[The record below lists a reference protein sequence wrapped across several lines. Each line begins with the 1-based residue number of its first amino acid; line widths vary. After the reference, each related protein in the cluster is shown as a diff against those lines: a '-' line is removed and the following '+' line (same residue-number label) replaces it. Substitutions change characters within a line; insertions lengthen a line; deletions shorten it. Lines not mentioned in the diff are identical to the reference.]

1 MRGRMAA
8 GRSAVKTI
16 AIVGGGFA
24 GTTLLRELDG
34 RLPPGYELLLI
45 SDESYT
51 TFNPLL
57 PEALGASVFPEQ
69 VVAPI
74 RQMIRTARFVMG
86 RVTAVDHARRTLRCE
101 TLAGPREERY
111 EHLLLAFGNR
121 ARLDLLPGLAEHG
134 LALKTVGD
142 ALHVRNMVL
151 RRVARIELE
160 TDPAL
165 RARLGH
171 FVVIGGG
178 FSGVETAG
186 ALVDCLAGI
195 RRYYPRVDPAELRVT
210 LLHDHQRLLP
220 ELSERLG
227 NAAHA
232 SLAARGVQVRVATR
246 ARLVGERGVML
257 ATGEFVPAA
266 TVICTIGTQPNALV
280 ERMLLPIER
289 GRIVVN
295 ADLSV
300 QGRRRPVGAG
310 RLRAGPERA
319 RRPTGPADGAVCR
332 ARGEARGGQPAGVP
346 RRRSDAGI
354 PLPGTRRDGGD
365 RAPARRRRRAR
376 RPAVGPAGV
385 AALARLLPCADAD
398 VRTEAADLRRVDMGH
413 VLRQRRH
420 PPAVHAQPGPRRAGG
435 GARRGTACARR
446 ERLGRQSTLH
456 RRCEPA
462 AHLPAGALRYEI
474 PFLGGR
480 GRPWRVSRRHAARW
494 RSRSG
499 RPSGP
504 WPTHR
509 RHA

>member
-1 MRGRMAA
+1 M
-8 GRSAVKTI
+8 KTI

-24 GTTLLRELDG
+24 GTRLLRELDG
-34 RLPPGYELLLI
+34 RLPPGYELLLV

-51 TFNPLL
+51 TFNPML

-74 RQMIRTARFVMG
+74 RQMIRSARFVMG
-86 RVTAVDHARRTLRCE
+86 RVTAVDPVRRTLRCE
-101 TLAGPREERY
+101 TLAGVRDERY

-160 TDPAL
+160 ADPAL

-186 ALVDCLAGI
+186 ELVDCLAGI
-195 RRYYPRVDPAELRVT
+195 RRYYPRVDAGVLRVT
-210 LLHDHQRLLP
+210 LLQDHPRLLP

-227 NAAHA
+227 NAAHT
-232 SLAARGVQVRVATR
+232 SLAARGVQVRVGTR

-266 TVICTIGTQPNALV
+266 TVICTIGTRPNALV
-280 ERMLLPIER
+280 ERMLLPTER

-300 QGRRRPVGAG
+300 QGVPGLWAVGDCALVPNAHDGRPAPPTAQFAVREAKFAAANLLATLAG
-310 RLRAGPERA
+310 RPTRAFRYRVRGVMA
-319 RRPTGPADGAVCR
+319 AIGHRRGVADVL
-332 ARGEARGGQPAGVP
+332 GVP
-346 RRRSDAGI
+346 LSGLAAWLLWRAYYLAQMPTFGRKLRIFVEWTWGMFFGADVTHLRFTRSQDLDDESSRETS
-354 PLPGTRRDGGD
+354 P
-365 RAPARRRRRAR
+365 PAR
-376 RPAVGPAGV
+376 
-385 AALARLLPCADAD
+385 
-398 VRTEAADLRRVDMGH
+398 
-413 VLRQRRH
+413 VL
-420 PPAVHAQPGPRRAGG
+420 
-435 GARRGTACARR
+435 
-446 ERLGRQSTLH
+446 
-456 RRCEPA
+456 
-462 AHLPAGALRYEI
+462 
-474 PFLGGR
+474 
-480 GRPWRVSRRHAARW
+480 
-494 RSRSG
+494 SG
-499 RPSGP
+499 
-504 WPTHR
+504 
-509 RHA
+509 